1 MASFFASDMKLWLAQ
16 IQDVMEGK
24 PESWLNEFSAK
35 LIAAGYSTPRDL
47 VTLDSGEHLVPMGFE
62 LEDADVILTQAEM
75 DFAAQFLS
83 SAGRPEVLLDR
94 TEVTFEQG
102 PLKINFKGI
111 HSGVEGSDIIV
122 VASFDNE
129 SGVGPAEASGR
140 INPLDVLEEVNGLE
154 LKNLEFTDSM
164 TQIQGMQ
171 YPKTLKFARRHVNAQ
186 EAQAA
191 QAEAIA
197 APALAGA
204 GGGGSG
210 GGLGSSATDPQ
221 FLDDTVQMEG
231 WLEKQGH
238 VMKGWK
244 RRYFVLKTSRLIY
257 YTDEPS
263 NPNATRQGVIQ
274 LAGSTLYSLPEPH
287 SFVVQTIEKGVNK
300 AYPMRAAN
308 DASRECWVELCRL
321 HGSDA
326 VQTGWLTKRGH
337 IVPNWKRRWFVLEPP
352 SKLHYFSSPSGEFK
366 GTIVLA
372 GARIEATPNRPRE
385 FTIHTLAGS
394 DKNFECSAETTSER
408 DAWVRHCRNC
418 ASGIVETADPAAEGT
433 IDEDEAELD
442 GAASP
447 ALGGGGG
454 ARAAT
459 PSRSSK
465 LLPSF
470 WRSKSRNNSAAP
482 PAASGAG
489 TTESELRVDVSL
501 SDFHLKKVVGKGAFG
516 KVMMC
521 QKTTG
526 DDAGEVYA
534 VKVLVKSVIAEKK
547 QVEHTK
553 SERRILMEINH
564 PFIVRLRYA
573 FQSED
578 KLYLVT
584 DYYNGG
590 SLFYHLRKSRSFAED
605 RARFYGAEIML
616 AIEHLHQHGIIYRD
630 LKLENILMDNVGH
643 IALTDFGLSKENVDQ
658 VFSEQLKTFC
668 GTAEY
673 IAPEL
678 LKGFRY
684 GAAVDWW
691 SFGILLYEM
700 LNLKTPFYDK
710 NRKLMFH
717 SIINQNPK
725 MPKDFSP
732 EAKDIIKQF
741 LNKDAKQR
749 LGCAEGAAM
758 EIMSH
763 SFFADLDFD
772 ALVRKEVDPP
782 FRPDVQD
789 KQDTKYVP
797 SAYLKLEAKDS
808 IVKPSSG
815 SSASSARTQW
825 DGFSYATPTP
835 AAGGAEES

>member
-16 IQDVMEGK
+16 ISDVLEGK
-24 PESWLNEFSAK
+24 PEAWLNEFSGK
-35 LIAAGYSTPRDL
+35 LVTGGFSTPRDL
-47 VTLDSGEHLVPMGFE
+47 VTLDSGEHLLPMGFE

-75 DFAAQFLS
+75 DFAAQYLS
-83 SAGRPEVLLDR
+83 SAARPQVLLDM
-94 TEVTFEQG
+94 TEVTFQEG

-122 VASFDNE
+122 VASFDNDT
-129 SGVGPAEASGR
+129 GVGPAEASGK
-140 INPLDVLEEVNGLE
+140 ISPLDVLEEVNGLQ
-154 LKNLEFTDSM
+154 LKNLEFQDSM
-164 TQIQGMQ
+164 RQIQGMQ
-171 YPKTLKFARRHVNAQ
+171 YPKTLKFARRHVNAAD
-186 EAQAA
+186 AQAA
-191 QAEAIA
+191 AAASAEEA
-197 APALAGA
+197 ATPTGFSPGAA
-204 GGGGSG
+204 GGGGG
-210 GGLGSSATDPQ
+210 PT
-221 FLDDTVQMEG
+221 FDDNTTQMEG

-238 VMKGWK
+238 LNKAWK
-244 RRYFVLKTSRLIY
+244 RRYFVLKTGQLEY

-263 NPNATRQGVIQ
+263 NPNATLQGRIP
-274 LAGSTLYSLPEPH
+274 LANSTLYSLPEPH
-287 SFVVQTIEKGVNK
+287 SFVVQSLNSATGSKK
-300 AYPMRAAN
+300 AFPMRAVN

-326 VQTGWLTKRGH
+326 VMTGWLTKQGH
-337 IVPNWKRRWFVLEPP
+337 LVPSWKRRWFVLEPP
-352 SKLHYFSSPSGEFK
+352 SKLHYFTAPAGEFK

-372 GARIEATPNRPRE
+372 GARVESNPNKAKE
-385 FTIHTLAGS
+385 FHIHTLAGS
-394 DKNFECSAETTSER
+394 DKDFQLRTDSAPER
-408 DAWVRHCRNC
+408 DAWMRHCRNC
-418 ASGIVETADPAAEGT
+418 ASGLTSPPDGDTPV
-433 IDEDEAELD
+433 DEDEIEGEDA
-442 GAASP
+442 AASP
-447 ALGGGGG
+447 VPQT
-454 ARAAT
+454 T
-459 PSRSSK
+459 PTSSSSRSSK
-465 LLPSF
+465 LLTSF
-470 WRSKSRNNSAAP
+470 FRSKPRQTAATSAA
-482 PAASGAG
+482 GAG
-489 TTESELRVDVSL
+489 ATDLELRVDVSL
-501 SDFHLKKVVGKGAFG
+501 ADFQLKKVVGKGAFG

-521 QKTTG
+521 QKRTG
-526 DDAGEVYA
+526 EDAGEIYA
-534 VKVLVKSVIAEKK
+534 VKVLIKSVIAEKK

-553 SERRILMEINH
+553 SERRILMEISH

-573 FQSED
+573 FQSEE

-590 SLFYHLRKSRSFAED
+590 SLFYHLRKSRSFPED

-630 LKLENILMDNVGH
+630 LKLENILMDHLGH

-725 MPKDFSP
+725 MPRDFSP
-732 EAKDIIKQF
+732 EAKDIIKEF

-749 LGCAEGAAM
+749 LGCAEGAAQ

-763 SFFADLDFD
+763 AFFAPIDFD
-772 ALVRKEVDPP
+772 LLVRKELEPP
-782 FRPDVQD
+782 FRPDVSD
-789 KQDTKYVP
+789 KEDTKYVP

-808 IVKPSSG
+808 LVKPNPGAASG
-815 SSASSARTQW
+815 KGTQW
-825 DGFSYATPTP
+825 DGFSYATPNPTGG
-835 AAGGAEES
+835 AAGGAAAASTE